1 MVSLLIG
8 LSVLLGAVLNMVP
21 KAVLFGIFLY
31 MGVSS
36 TAGIQFLER
45 LILML
50 MPVKHHPNVP
60 YVKKVSYAKYKTIF
74 QIFQKTTI
82 FKFHCGED

>member
-1 MVSLLIG
+1 MSAFIVSVLIG

-45 LILML
+45 LILVL

-60 YVKKVSYAKYKTIF
+60 YVKKVSHENFTFLYTGILKCK
-74 QIFQKTTI
+74 
-82 FKFHCGED
+82 